1 MSVSLSILV
10 VVVLLAA
17 NAFFVA
23 AEFALVKVR
32 AIRLETLASAGSR
45 SAGLATRIL
54 KHLEAYLA
62 ACQLGITMASLGLG
76 WVGEPAVA
84 ALLEP
89 LFRLLGLGEPLLHTV
104 AFLIGFL
111 LFSSLHIVVGEQ
123 VPKTLAIRQ
132 PEPISI
138 WVAVPLHVFFL
149 LCWPLN
155 WALNAA
161 SRAMLRALGV
171 AEASGHEVFSG
182 AELRQLIGASR
193 QVGEMRKHEHD
204 MLGAVFDLD
213 RLEVGEVMTHRRNV
227 VSINADATVEEIV
240 RQVLEGPHTRYPLW
254 RGDPDTIIGVLHA
267 KDVLAAAQR
276 SHDHLSSAELRR
288 LASPPWFVP
297 DTTSPLHQL
306 LAFRQRRAHLA
317 FVVDEY
323 GALMGLVTL
332 EDILEEIVGDIVDEK
347 DVEASGVQQEP
358 DGSIL
363 VEGRVTV
370 RDLNRQF
377 DWDLPDDEATTVAG
391 LLIYEAGRIPEVG
404 DQFECHGLRFEV
416 LRRQRHQLTLL
427 RLRPLR
433 IEPST
438 ATRGVP
444 PTAGEK
450 S

>member
-1 MSVSLSILV
+1 MSMSLLAV
-10 VVVLLAA
+10 VLLLAA

-32 AIRLETLASAGSR
+32 AIRLQTLADAGSAR
-45 SAGLATRIL
+45 ARLAAKIL

-89 LFRLLGLGEPLLHTV
+89 MFRAAGLSEQLLHTV
-104 AFLIGFL
+104 AFLTGFL
-111 LFSSLHIVVGEQ
+111 IFSSLHIVIGEQ

-132 PEPISI
+132 PEPISLWI
-138 WVAVPLHVFFL
+138 AIPLHGFFL
-149 LCWPLN
+149 MCWPLN
-155 WALNAA
+155 WALNSA
-161 SRAMLRALGV
+161 SRACLRFLGV

-182 AELRQLIGASR
+182 AELRQLIGASH
-193 QVGEMRKHEHD
+193 QLGEVRKQEHD
-204 MLGAVFDLD
+204 MLGAVFDLEKV
-213 RLEVGEVMTHRRNV
+213 EVGEVMTHRRSI
-227 VSINADATVEEIV
+227 VSLNADAPVQEIV

-267 KDVLAAAQR
+267 KDVLAAVQR
-276 SHDHLSSAELRR
+276 SGANLGNAELRR

-297 DTTSPLHQL
+297 DTTSLLHQL

-317 FVVDEY
+317 FVIDEY

-347 DVEASGVQQEP
+347 DVEVSGVQQEG
-358 DGSIL
+358 DGALL

-377 DWDLPDDEATTVAG
+377 GWELPDEEATTLAG

-404 DQFECHGLRFEV
+404 ESFDFHGFRFEV

-427 RLRPLR
+427 RLRPPTD
-433 IEPST
+433 EPDT
-438 ATRGVP
+438 D
-444 PTAGEK
+444 
-450 S
+450 

>member
-1 MSVSLSILV
+1 MSMSLLAV
-10 VVVLLAA
+10 VLLLAA

-32 AIRLETLASAGSR
+32 GIRLQTLADAGSAR
-45 SAGLATRIL
+45 ARLAAKIL

-89 LFRLLGLGEPLLHTV
+89 MFRAAGLGEPLLHTV
-104 AFLIGFL
+104 AFLTGFL
-111 LFSSLHIVVGEQ
+111 IFSSLHIVIGEQ

-132 PEPISI
+132 PEPISLWI
-138 WVAVPLHVFFL
+138 AVPLHGFFL
-149 LCWPLN
+149 MCWPLN
-155 WALNAA
+155 WALNSA
-161 SRAMLRALGV
+161 SRACLRLLGV
-171 AEASGHEVFSG
+171 AEASSHEVFSG
-182 AELRQLIGASR
+182 AELRQLIGASH
-193 QVGEMRKHEHD
+193 QLGEVRKQEHD
-204 MLGAVFDLD
+204 MLGAVFDLEKV
-213 RLEVGEVMTHRRNV
+213 EVGEVMTHRRNI
-227 VSINADATVEEIV
+227 VSLNADAPVQEIV

-267 KDVLAAAQR
+267 KDVLAAVQR
-276 SHDHLSSAELRR
+276 SGANLRNAELRR
-288 LASPPWFVP
+288 LATPPWFVP
-297 DTTSPLHQL
+297 DTTSLLHQL

-317 FVVDEY
+317 FVIDEY

-347 DVEASGVQQEP
+347 DVEVSGVQQEG
-358 DGSIL
+358 DGALL

-377 DWDLPDDEATTVAG
+377 GWELPDEEATTLAG

-404 DQFECHGLRFEV
+404 ESFDYHGFQFEV

-427 RLRPLR
+427 RLRPLA
-433 IEPST
+433 EG
-438 ATRGVP
+438 A
-444 PTAGEK
+444 AAD
-450 S
+450 

>member
-1 MSVSLSILV
+1 MYLSLLAV
-10 VVVLLAA
+10 VLLLAA

-32 AIRLETLASAGSR
+32 AIRLEALAVSGNSRARLAS
-45 SAGLATRIL
+45 RIL
-54 KHLEAYLA
+54 THLEAYLA

-89 LFRLLGLGEPLLHTV
+89 LFRALGLSEALLHTV
-104 AFLIGFL
+104 AFLTGFL
-111 LFSSLHIVVGEQ
+111 IFSSLHIVIGEQ

-132 PEPISI
+132 PEPISV
-138 WVAVPLHVFFL
+138 WVALPLHAFFL

-155 WALNAA
+155 WALNSA
-161 SRAMLRALGV
+161 SRACLRALGV
-171 AEASGHEVFSG
+171 AEATGHEVFSG
-182 AELRQLIGASR
+182 AELRQLIGVSR
-193 QVGEMRKHEHD
+193 KVGEVRKQEHD
-204 MLGAVFDLD
+204 MLGAVFDLEK
-213 RLEVGEVMTHRRNV
+213 LEVGEVMTHRRNV
-227 VSINADATVEEIV
+227 VSLNADAPVDEIV
-240 RQVLEGPHTRYPLW
+240 RQVLEGTHTRYPVW
-254 RGDPDTIIGVLHA
+254 RGDPDTITGVLHA
-267 KDVLAAAQR
+267 KDVLVAVQR
-276 SHDHLSSAELRR
+276 SGATLTNAELRR
-288 LASPPWFVP
+288 LAGPPWFVP
-297 DTTSPLHQL
+297 DTTSLLHQL

-347 DVEASGVQQEP
+347 DVEVSGVQQEA
-358 DGSIL
+358 DGALL

-377 DWDLPDDEATTVAG
+377 DWNLPDDEATTVAG

-404 DQFECHGLRFEV
+404 ENFLFHGFRFEV

-427 RLRPLR
+427 RLRSQPQ
-433 IEPST
+433 S
-438 ATRGVP
+438 GD
-444 PTAGEK
+444 AG
-450 S
+450 